1 MKSLNFYRLL
11 NKILSVIFMIIAG
24 ILLMNTLI
32 AMMGNTYAKI
42 NETKNEWIRQVCI
55 CLYSVKIL

>member
-1 MKSLNFYRLL
+1 
-11 NKILSVIFMIIAG
+11 MIIAG

-42 NETKNEWIRQVCI
+42 NETKNEWIRQVRI
-55 CLYSVKIL
+55 CLYSVKILES